1 MNAAGGDMSTIRD
14 GAWLDSQVFPEPSW
28 CVPGII
34 SEGCCIL
41 SGHPK
46 IGKSFLVLAIA
57 LAAASGG
64 TVLGVK
70 VEARPVLYMALED
83 DPRRLQLRSRIL
95 FEDEPLPSG
104 FSFMTR
110 SDAEGAIDVARS
122 WIESHR
128 DEKPLV
134 IVDTLEKIRGGR
146 TQNGYADDYKAGTLL
161 QTLLAN
167 GGAVIAVHHNRKGD
181 SEDFLDQVSGTL
193 GLAGSVDTIV
203 TLNRQRAGTSGT
215 LSVTGRDVDE
225 QVYKLNFV
233 GGQWSTDG
241 GDLAEAARR
250 TTTRK
255 FGAKMQQALELVE
268 SGNATTI
275 GEVAEYLEVP
285 DATARKYLSRLAS
298 EYGLIERTGTGQY
311 GTVTVSQVSQEA
323 PSSEDPLTSAERV
336 A

>member
-1 MNAAGGDMSTIRD
+1 MMDPEGVIRD
-14 GAWLDSQVFPEPSW
+14 GAWLDTQVFPDPSW

-34 SEGCCIL
+34 PEGCCIL

-64 TVLGVK
+64 TVLGVE

-95 FEDEPLPSG
+95 LDDEPLPSG

-110 SDAEGAIDVARS
+110 NETEGAMSAARE
-122 WIESHR
+122 WVGLHR
-128 DEKPLV
+128 TEKPLV
-134 IVDTLEKIRGGR
+134 IVDTLEKVRAGR
-146 TQNGYADDYKAGTLL
+146 TQSAYSDDYKAGTLL
-161 QTLLAN
+161 QTLLVK
-167 GGAVIAVHHNRKGD
+167 GGSVVAVHHNRKGD

-193 GLAGSVDTIV
+193 GLAGSVDTVI
-203 TLNRQRAGTSGT
+203 TLNRARTGASGT

-225 QVYKLNFV
+225 MVYKLNFV
-233 GGQWSTDG
+233 GGHWSTDG
-241 GDLAEAARR
+241 GDLAEAARKSA
-250 TTTRK
+250 TRK
-255 FGAKMQQALELVE
+255 FGSKMQVALELVE

-275 GEVAEYLEVP
+275 SEVATFLEVP
-285 DATARKYLSRLAS
+285 DGTARKYLSRLAS
-298 EYGLIERTGTGQY
+298 EYGLIERTGTGKY
-311 GTVTVSQVSQEA
+311 GPVTASQLSQKA
-323 PSSEDPLTSAERV
+323 KGAGSSSGDTEQV